1 MHTIARDF
9 FIEVSVSRLPVLTA
23 EVGELFHGGQ
33 LEGRRGLPRKFMIPG
48 AGNGQ
53 PFVANKIERH
63 ELSVDTVAQN
73 RYKSSSRTQKGILKW
88 HTSVKK

>member
-63 ELSVDTVAQN
+63 EGDLAYVEYEQSF
-73 RYKSSSRTQKGILKW
+73 GCLKAIIFND
-88 HTSVKK
+88 